1 MSDPVRFLVSFG
13 QAVSTMALYDD
24 GHPARERAVD
34 RSYRCLRDLQQ
45 HDPLPRFSFLGE
57 ETIYQETALRELGD
71 WEWGT
76 RLAQAGVQRMELDE
90 NVTREAYEEF
100 LEEMMARITLSFI
113 DSTEARPTRPS
124 GIKVGTLGIR
134 GDTRVLQET
143 LEADVQ
149 VANDLILA
157 RRGSR
162 IDPVDA
168 QGSSGAREAPLA
180 EAEAVVRS
188 LSMAM
193 HGDQEMIL
201 PLLQLKEFDE
211 YTTTHSLNVSVL
223 VMALAESLGLAQ
235 QDVRTF
241 GIAGLLHDLGK
252 VNVPQEI
259 LNKPGK
265 LSEEERAIMQQHPV
279 AGAKLIIE
287 SGRRLDLA
295 AAVAHEHHIMING
308 HGYPTC
314 HYRRDC
320 HKASKLVHVCDVYD
334 ALRTRRPYRDA
345 WEAERVLTYVEERA
359 GTEFEPE
366 AATAFVRMMRKAE
379 RGIQMSP
386 LPPGDPPTEPHR
398 RNLSDPGGFRTHD
411 LRIKSPLLYQLSYRV
426 SEQLAQDTRGLGRGT
441 SYRRC
446 SPNITNLR

>member
-1 MSDPVRFLVSFG
+1 MSDPIRFLVSFG
-13 QAVSTMALYDD
+13 QAVSTMALYND

-34 RSYRCLRDLQQ
+34 RSYQCLRDLQQ
-45 HDPLPRFSFLGE
+45 HDPHPRFSFLGE
-57 ETIYQETALRELGD
+57 ETIYQDTALRELGD

-76 RLAQAGVQRMELDE
+76 RLAQAGVQRIELDS
-90 NVTREAYEEF
+90 NVTREQYEEF
-100 LEEMMARITLSFI
+100 LEEMIARITLSFI
-113 DSTEARPTRPS
+113 DSAEARPTRPT
-124 GIKVGTLGIR
+124 GIKVGALGIR
-134 GDTRVLQET
+134 GETREVQEALAT
-143 LEADVQ
+143 PVPVATISYSLGEEAASIQSMHREVQ
-149 VANDLILA
+149 D
-157 RRGSR
+157 RGKL
-162 IDPVDA
+162 
-168 QGSSGAREAPLA
+168 PLA

-188 LSMAM
+188 LSIAM

-201 PLLQLKEFDE
+201 PLLQLREFDE

-252 VNVPQEI
+252 VNVPQDI

-265 LSEEERAIMQQHPV
+265 LTEQEREVMQGHPV

-308 HGYPTC
+308 QGYPRC
-314 HYRRDC
+314 HYPRDC

-345 WEAERVLTYVEERA
+345 WEAQRVLTYIEERA

-366 AATAFVRMMRKAE
+366 AATAFIKMMRKVE
-379 RGIQMSP
+379 GGIQLSP
-386 LPPGDPPTEPHR
+386 VPRESEAQPATTPSHSNGVGIVNPPSPEPAKP
-398 RNLSDPGGFRTHD
+398 D
-411 LRIKSPLLYQLSYRV
+411 K
-426 SEQLAQDTRGLGRGT
+426 
-441 SYRRC
+441 
-446 SPNITNLR
+446 

>member
-57 ETIYQETALRELGD
+57 ETIYQETALRDLGD

-76 RLAQAGVQRMELDE
+76 RLAQAGVQRMELDQ

-113 DSTEARPTRPS
+113 DSAEARPTRPS

-134 GDTRVLQET
+134 GDTRALQET
-143 LEADVQ
+143 LQAEVPVATISYSLGEEAASILSMHREVQ
-149 VANDLILA
+149 D
-157 RRGSR
+157 RGKL
-162 IDPVDA
+162 
-168 QGSSGAREAPLA
+168 PLA

-193 HGDQEMIL
+193 HGDQQMIL
-201 PLLQLKEFDE
+201 PLLQLREFDE

-223 VMALAESLGLAQ
+223 TMALAESLGLAQ

-252 VNVPQEI
+252 VSIPAEI

-265 LSEEERAIMQQHPV
+265 LSDEERAIMQHHPV

-334 ALRTRRPYRDA
+334 ALRTKRPYRDA
-345 WEAERVLTYVEERA
+345 WEAERVLAYIEERA

-366 AATAFVRMMRKAE
+366 AATAFVTMMRKAE
-379 RGIQMSP
+379 GGIQMSP
-386 LPPGDPPTEPHR
+386 LPPSDGGAAPKPPEA
-398 RNLSDPGGFRTHD
+398 
-411 LRIKSPLLYQLSYRV
+411 SP
-426 SEQLAQDTRGLGRGT
+426 
-441 SYRRC
+441 
-446 SPNITNLR
+446 

>member
-13 QAVSTMALYDD
+13 QAVSTMALYND

-45 HDPLPRFSFLGE
+45 FDPHPRFSFLGE
-57 ETIYQETALRELGD
+57 ETIYQESALRELGD

-76 RLAQAGVQRMELDE
+76 RLAQAGVQRMELDQD
-90 NVTREAYEEF
+90 VTREAYEEF

-113 DSTEARPTRPS
+113 DSAEARPTRS
-124 GIKVGTLGIR
+124 TGIKIGTLGIR
-134 GDTRVLQET
+134 GDTKVLQDSF
-143 LEADVQ
+143 EAEVPVATISYALGEEAASIQSMHREVQ
-149 VANDLILA
+149 D
-157 RRGSR
+157 RGKL
-162 IDPVDA
+162 
-168 QGSSGAREAPLA
+168 PLA

-193 HGDQEMIL
+193 HGDTEMIL
-201 PLLQLKEFDE
+201 PLLQLREFDE

-223 VMALAESLGLAQ
+223 TMALAESLGLAQ

-252 VNVPQEI
+252 VSVPQEI

-265 LSEEERAIMQQHPV
+265 LTDEERAIMQQHPV

-308 HGYPTC
+308 HGYPVC

-345 WEAERVLTYVEERA
+345 WEAERVLTYIEERA

-366 AATAFVRMMRKAE
+366 AANAFVKMMRKVE
-379 RGIQMSP
+379 GGIQRSP
-386 LPPGDPPTEPHR
+386 LPPENGSAPAAPPAE
-398 RNLSDPGGFRTHD
+398 NKHD
-411 LRIKSPLLYQLSYRV
+411 SAPSATPAKPP
-426 SEQLAQDTRGLGRGT
+426 EG
-441 SYRRC
+441 
-446 SPNITNLR
+446 

>member
-1 MSDPVRFLVSFG
+1 MSDPIRFLVSFG
-13 QAVSTMALYDD
+13 QAVSTMALYNE

-45 HDPLPRFSFLGE
+45 HDPHPRFSFLGE
-57 ETIYQETALRELGD
+57 ETIYQDTALRELGD

-76 RLAQAGVQRMELDE
+76 RLGQAGVQRIELDT
-90 NVTREAYEEF
+90 NVTREQYEEF

-113 DSTEARPTRPS
+113 DTAEARPNRPT
-124 GIKVGTLGIR
+124 GIKVGALGIKGETRAAQEAIDAPTPIATISYSLGEEAASIQSMHREVQAR
-134 GDTRVLQET
+134 GKL
-143 LEADVQ
+143 
-149 VANDLILA
+149 
-157 RRGSR
+157 
-162 IDPVDA
+162 
-168 QGSSGAREAPLA
+168 PLA

-193 HGDQEMIL
+193 HGDQQMIL
-201 PLLQLKEFDE
+201 PLLQLREFDE

-223 VMALAESLGLAQ
+223 VMALAESLDLAQ

-252 VNVPQEI
+252 VSIPTDI

-265 LSEEERAIMQQHPV
+265 LTDEERQIMQQHPV

-308 HGYPTC
+308 KGYPTH
-314 HYRRDC
+314 HYHRDC
-320 HKASKLVHVCDVYD
+320 HKASKLVHVCDVFD

-345 WEAERVLTYVEERA
+345 WETERVLTYIEERA

-366 AATAFVRMMRKAE
+366 SATAFVKMMRRVEA
-379 RGIQMSP
+379 GIQMSSLSSLSSVEP
-386 LPPGDPPTEPHR
+386 VKPASNGLTPNTSVPT
-398 RNLSDPGGFRTHD
+398 
-411 LRIKSPLLYQLSYRV
+411 
-426 SEQLAQDTRGLGRGT
+426 
-441 SYRRC
+441 
-446 SPNITNLR
+446 

>member
-1 MSDPVRFLVSFG
+1 MSDPIRFLVSFG
-13 QAVSTMALYDD
+13 QAVSTMALYND

-34 RSYRCLRDLQQ
+34 RSYQCLRDLQQ
-45 HDPLPRFSFLGE
+45 YDPHPRFSFLGE

-76 RLAQAGVQRMELDE
+76 RLAQAGVQRMELDAD
-90 NVTREAYEEF
+90 VTREGYEEF

-113 DSTEARPTRPS
+113 DSAEARPTRS
-124 GIKVGTLGIR
+124 TGIKVGTLGIR
-134 GDTRVLQET
+134 GDTKELLET
-143 LEADVQ
+143 LVTEVPVATISYTLGEEAASIQSMHRDVQ
-149 VANDLILA
+149 E
-157 RRGSR
+157 RGKL
-162 IDPVDA
+162 
-168 QGSSGAREAPLA
+168 PLA

-223 VMALAESLGLAQ
+223 TMALAESLGLAQ

-265 LSEEERAIMQQHPV
+265 LTDEERTIMQQHPV

-308 HGYPTC
+308 HGYPAC

-345 WEAERVLTYVEERA
+345 WEAERVLTYLEERA

-366 AATAFVRMMRKAE
+366 AATAFVKMMRKVD

-386 LPPGDPPTEPHR
+386 LPPSSGAGAASQAAENKTGSAPSGLAGAPPKPPE
-398 RNLSDPGGFRTHD
+398 G
-411 LRIKSPLLYQLSYRV
+411 SP
-426 SEQLAQDTRGLGRGT
+426 
-441 SYRRC
+441 
-446 SPNITNLR
+446 

>member
-1 MSDPVRFLVSFG
+1 MSDPIRFLVSFG
-13 QAVSTMALYDD
+13 QAVSTMALYKD

-34 RSYRCLRDLQQ
+34 RSYRILRDLQQ

-57 ETIYQETALRELGD
+57 ETIYQETALRELGE

-76 RLAQAGVQRMELDE
+76 RLAQAGVQRIELDT
-90 NVTREAYEEF
+90 NVTRDDYEQF

-113 DSTEARPTRPS
+113 DSAEARPGRSS
-124 GIKVGTLGIR
+124 GIKIGALGIR
-134 GDTRVLQET
+134 GDKKELEET
-143 LEADVQ
+143 FVADVP
-149 VANDLILA
+149 VATMSYSLGEEAESILSMHQA
-157 RRGSR
+157 VQEHGKL
-162 IDPVDA
+162 
-168 QGSSGAREAPLA
+168 PLA

-193 HGDQEMIL
+193 HGDQQMIL
-201 PLLQLKEFDE
+201 PLLQLREFDE

-223 VMALAESLGLAQ
+223 TMALAESLGLAQ

-241 GIAGLLHDLGK
+241 GVAGLLHDLGK
-252 VNVPQEI
+252 VSIPQEI

-265 LSEEERAIMQQHPV
+265 LSDEERSIMQGHPA

-308 HGYPTC
+308 HGYPSC

-345 WEAERVLTYVEERA
+345 WESERVLTYLEERA
-359 GTEFEPE
+359 GTEFDPD
-366 AATAFVRMMRKAE
+366 AAMAFVRMMRKVDT
-379 RGIQMSP
+379 GIQLSP
-386 LPPGDPPTEPHR
+386 LPASNGVVPPTAPAEK
-398 RNLSDPGGFRTHD
+398 NGQS
-411 LRIKSPLLYQLSYRV
+411 Q
-426 SEQLAQDTRGLGRGT
+426 
-441 SYRRC
+441 
-446 SPNITNLR
+446 